1 MYKNYFHND
10 KAIIEN
16 KDKKKLQQILNK
28 EAKIEV
34 DINILLNR
42 VKIEKKYER
51 KKKIFLYISTIT
63 ILVLISVFLTMI
75 K

>member
-10 KAIIEN
+10 KASIEN

-51 KKKIFLYISTIT
+51 KKKKYFYIFQPLQY
-63 ILVLISVFLTMI
+63 
-75 K
+75 